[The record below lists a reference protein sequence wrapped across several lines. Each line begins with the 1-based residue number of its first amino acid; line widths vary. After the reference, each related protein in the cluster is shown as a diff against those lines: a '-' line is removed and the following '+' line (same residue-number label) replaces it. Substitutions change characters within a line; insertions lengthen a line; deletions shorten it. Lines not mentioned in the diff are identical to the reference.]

1 MKVTKFIRE
10 YVTEEVN
17 RIYNAKKNPFKE
29 EYKAC
34 EETVNK
40 FRDALV
46 EEIKARVQAFADE
59 NGCTRWDG
67 KPYIADGAVS
77 GLSLGSMRTKCE
89 KDYFDWER
97 ANEKAKQ
104 DKIREILISL
114 ELGATK
120 SELTDMIAA
129 LTVEG

>member
-17 RIYNAKKNPFKE
+17 RIYNAKKNPFEE
-29 EYKAC
+29 EYNAWK
-34 EETVNK
+34 ETLRE
-40 FRDALV
+40 FHDAIRQ
-46 EEIKARVQAFADE
+46 EIKNRVQAFADE
-59 NGCTRWDG
+59 NGCVGYGG
-67 KPYIADGAVS
+67 KPYSSDSV
-77 GLSLGSMRTKCE
+77 LSVPSFGCMRAKCE
-89 KDYFDWER
+89 NDYYAWRD
-97 ANEKAKQ
+97 ANDKAKK

-129 LTVEG
+129 LTVEN